1 MSVVRGLDKAMK
13 NIFESIRKNWRKIIS
28 AALIFLVI
36 FAVLF
41 WAVNLDFGSKT
52 PAKTYSSDSFS
63 GKLGEDFQKKIGAT
77 DVYQLAY
84 NEWADY
90 FELPAN
96 FAKYDDDPDGDGLPN
111 YLEYVHAT
119 DPTKADTDKDGFTD
133 RQEITNGYDPDA
145 PGDAKPKVD
154 IEIKKMQIQVPM
166 VWSETED
173 ENAMLEYYKSL
184 NERYRL
190 AILEDPLSEDA
201 WGGWKKLNELLSSQL
216 LIVGDDLLA
225 TNPKRVEKA
234 IAEKVCNAILV
245 KPNQIGTV
253 TETLKVIKMAKDAGW
268 KIIVSHRSGETNDH
282 FIADFAVGVGAE
294 YCKFGAP
301 ARGERVA
308 KYNRLIR
315 IEEKTS
321 LRYGL

>member
-119 DPTKADTDKDGFTD
+119 DPTKADTDKEGFTD

-173 ENAMLEYYKSL
+173 ENAMLEDLKNGIIHFPKTTAPGQSGNMVVSGHSSNYIWAKGSYNYIFKDL
-184 NERYRL
+184 DNL
-190 AILEDPLSEDA
+190 A
-201 WGGWKKLNELLSSQL
+201 
-216 LIVGDDLLA
+216 VGDTVDVKTVQKNGRAIVYHYKINGFKKIVSPDDPVIFENTAEPTLTLSTCWPLG
-225 TNPKRVEKA
+225 TNFRRLVIKA
-234 IAEKVCNAILV
+234 DLV
-245 KPNQIGTV
+245 K
-253 TETLKVIKMAKDAGW
+253 
-268 KIIVSHRSGETNDH
+268 
-282 FIADFAVGVGAE
+282 
-294 YCKFGAP
+294 
-301 ARGERVA
+301 
-308 KYNRLIR
+308 
-315 IEEKTS
+315 
-321 LRYGL
+321 